1 MTVDFHQM
9 NGRDP
14 YVYKTSD
21 YGRTWKSLS
30 ATIPKSVFSYCHW
43 VHEDPVRQGLLYLGT
58 ENAIYASFNDGRT
71 WLPLQNNL
79 PHAPV
84 HHMVVQ
90 EHFNDL
96 VIGTYGRGFWIM
108 DDITPLQQ
116 LTDEVLQS
124 DVHLFESRPTYRM
137 HSIAGGPRA
146 MARANINY
154 YLKEVPK
161 GPVSITIHD
170 SQGNLINQVRGTR
183 NKGINRAVWSL
194 RHFPARQAQLRTKPP
209 GNPTVVEEK
218 RFHTQWERQG
228 WYPII
233 SWGTFGGFTGFTVS
247 PGEYTVTLKVGDQE
261 YSGTVEILKDPRSA
275 GTPADIRASEQLQME
290 IRKDLNAVSDMIT
303 QIEWMRKQCYDLR
316 DVLRVGGDA
325 EATLKGIDA
334 FGKKLRSIED
344 ELFQHTIAEGDTKS
358 FRDPHKLYSKL
369 SVLSGDV
376 AGNIDFAPTKQQ
388 LEVHALL
395 RERLSVQKERFER
408 LLKTDL
414 PAFNTMLQ
422 QQSLGSI
429 FVPEIKDTIPQ
440 MTFRFR

>member
-14 YVYKTSD
+14 YVYKTAD
-21 YGRTWKSLS
+21 YGRTWTSLS
-30 ATIPKSVFSYCHW
+30 STIPRSVFSYCHW
-43 VHEDPVRQGLLYLGT
+43 VHEDPVRKGLLYLGT
-58 ENAIYASFNDGRT
+58 ENAIYVSFNDGRK

-96 VIGTYGRGFWIM
+96 VLGTYGRGFWIM

-116 LTDEVLQS
+116 LTGEVLAS
-124 DVHLFESRPTYRM
+124 DAHLFVPRPTYRM

-161 GPVSITIHD
+161 GPVRITIRD
-170 SQGNLINQVRGTR
+170 AQGEVVNIVRGTR
-183 NKGINRAVWSL
+183 NKGINRATWSL
-194 RHFPARQAQLRTKPP
+194 RHYPARQAKLRTKPP

-218 RFHTQWERQG
+218 RFHFQWERQG

-233 SWGTFGGFTGFTVS
+233 SWGTFGGFSGFTAS
-247 PGEYTVTLKVGDQE
+247 PGDYTVTLKVGDRE
-261 YSGTVEILKDPRSA
+261 YTQILDVIKDPRSR
-275 GTPADIRASEQLQME
+275 GTLTDIKATEQLQLA
-290 IRKDLNAVSDMIT
+290 IRSDINTASDMIS
-303 QIEWMRKQCYDLR
+303 QLEWMRKQCYDLK
-316 DVLRVGGDA
+316 DVLEEGG
-325 EATLKGIDA
+325 EARDTINAIDA
-334 FGKKLRSIED
+334 FDKKLRSVED

-358 FRDPHKLYSKL
+358 FRYPHKLYSKL
-369 SVLSGDV
+369 SVL
-376 AGNIDFAPTKQQ
+376 AGNVGENVDFAPTAQQ

-395 RERLSVQKERFER
+395 HERLAEQKAHFAAILE
-408 LLKTDL
+408 TDL
-414 PAFNTMLQ
+414 PAFNAMLRQ
-422 QQSLGSI
+422 QNLGGVI
-429 FVPEIKDTIPQ
+429 VPKIKDEIPQ